1 MTAPPALCERFDNP
15 VYDREDWGMFE
26 RNAGKP
32 AIDFAAPVGWPMV
45 TTTLSVIIP
54 VFNEERRIG
63 GTIEAIHAHLVRA
76 GIDYEAIAADDGCED
91 RTAAVVLQLG
101 EAGFPVRFLPAAKHR
116 GKGAAIRRGAMA
128 SRGDLVLITDADLS
142 TPISEFDRL
151 LQELRRGADIAIGSR
166 GLSSS
171 QLVVRQPIFRELSGR
186 AFNLLVRT
194 LLLPGIW
201 DTQCGFKLMR
211 GSTARGLFRECRID
225 GFAYDVELLAFAVRA
240 GCRVA
245 EVPVSWAHNADSRVS
260 VGRDALGMF
269 RDLLRIT
276 VRTWTGR
283 YAVSTVRSTLGDSDG
298 FPVP

>member
-1 MTAPPALCERFDNP
+1 M
-15 VYDREDWGMFE
+15 
-26 RNAGKP
+26 
-32 AIDFAAPVGWPMV
+32 
-45 TTTLSVIIP
+45 
-54 VFNEERRIG
+54 
-63 GTIEAIHAHLVRA
+63 
-76 GIDYEAIAADDGCED
+76 
-91 RTAAVVLQLG
+91 
-101 EAGFPVRFLPAAKHR
+101 
-116 GKGAAIRRGAMA
+116 
-128 SRGDLVLITDADLS
+128 LITDADLS